1 MRLFFSA
8 TYRDSSFDWSC
19 DYKK

>member
-1 MRLFFSA
+1 MQLFFSA